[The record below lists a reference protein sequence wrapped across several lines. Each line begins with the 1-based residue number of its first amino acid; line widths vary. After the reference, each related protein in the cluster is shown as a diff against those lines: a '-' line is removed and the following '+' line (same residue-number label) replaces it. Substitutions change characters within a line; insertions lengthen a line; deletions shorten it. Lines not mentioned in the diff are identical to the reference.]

1 MGDANKILTVSYGT
15 FSCTL
20 EGFDDPFSAM
30 KAIAEYFRDLAA
42 EDRYFGAEPP
52 TPDPDTLHRITE
64 AAIERR
70 VEARIME
77 HGLLLRPGQDTDAVP
92 ADAAPAAPVAQPVA
106 KPEPE
111 RHVAEPAAEPEPVA
125 TEAEPEDIA
134 EPQPTLAEEPQREAV
149 DATASDEADEEPA
162 ELADL
167 EEPEVAVLDTREAAR
182 ETTDEALAET
192 PDAAELDAIDLE
204 DEADDAALAAELGA
218 ELGDLTEAV
227 AAAPA
232 AEIEVASDTPSEEP
246 VREDTVETISD
257 AISEANAVEDD
268 TDTDD
273 GVAAFFADSS
283 ADWSTDTTDPMLET
297 IGEDETDSLAER
309 LARIREAANDDAD
322 PYRTD
327 AIEEAEY
334 ADEDDGDDV
343 AAGIDEDDL
352 VPSQGA
358 DDEELAETD
367 AAPVPAENETD
378 EADDDDILGAI
389 HIEMDREATAD
400 VFEPQD
406 EDEADAAL
414 TSEAPDSAE
423 DAPRQDEAEAI
434 AAATAETRRL
444 AEDEADLAAE
454 LAALRAAETA
464 ATDETDI
471 GTDADE
477 DTVLP
482 HAEEE
487 ALQAELAEISG
498 DDAPVAEDETETVDA
513 EEEIGSADD
522 DEDDAEAAPAPSA
535 DKAKGARLGTST
547 GPGAAGDMDRLF
559 TATDDRMSNVETSRR
574 RANIQH
580 LKAAVAA
587 RVAERRL
594 VEAGVRDGDDT
605 VDATAKYRDDLA
617 RVMRPTRVRVD
628 VTRRRDVRTAPLVL
642 VSEQRI
648 DRDDDLSGAEV
659 RPRRVNATVAEM
671 AETGIAETGLAEDE
685 TMTAR
690 VAEPAAQFAQ
700 MPAVARPS
708 EPPKKISRSLAE
720 LARRAGQMMRTREGI
735 ATSDD
740 ADAPREE
747 IVDAPVA
754 TVASTPEAKAP
765 PADEESTA
773 DQGDLPDFVLR
784 FADLLEKSD
793 ATEID
798 EVVEMGASFITNDLG
813 QPEFKRVQLI
823 RLVRMA
829 TEDSIGR
836 DAAFSSM
843 MRLSEKGV
851 LSQSA
856 NGRYRLSN
864 G

>member
-42 EDRYFGAEPP
+42 EDRFFGAEPP

-64 AAIERR
+64 AAIARR

-134 EPQPTLAEEPQREAV
+134 EPQPALAEEPQGEA
-149 DATASDEADEEPA
+149 AAAAPSDEADEEPA

-358 DDEELAETD
+358 DDEELAKTD

-559 TATDDRMSNVETSRR
+559 DRHRRPDVQCRNQPSPREYPAPEGRRGRAGRRAAPCGSRR
-574 RANIQH
+574 
-580 LKAAVAA
+580 
-587 RVAERRL
+587 
-594 VEAGVRDGDDT
+594 
-605 VDATAKYRDDLA
+605 
-617 RVMRPTRVRVD
+617 
-628 VTRRRDVRTAPLVL
+628 
-642 VSEQRI
+642 
-648 DRDDDLSGAEV
+648 
-659 RPRRVNATVAEM
+659 
-671 AETGIAETGLAEDE
+671 
-685 TMTAR
+685 
-690 VAEPAAQFAQ
+690 
-700 MPAVARPS
+700 
-708 EPPKKISRSLAE
+708 
-720 LARRAGQMMRTREGI
+720 ARR
-735 ATSDD
+735 
-740 ADAPREE
+740 
-747 IVDAPVA
+747 
-754 TVASTPEAKAP
+754 
-765 PADEESTA
+765 
-773 DQGDLPDFVLR
+773 
-784 FADLLEKSD
+784 
-793 ATEID
+793 
-798 EVVEMGASFITNDLG
+798 
-813 QPEFKRVQLI
+813 
-823 RLVRMA
+823 
-829 TEDSIGR
+829 
-836 DAAFSSM
+836 
-843 MRLSEKGV
+843 
-851 LSQSA
+851 
-856 NGRYRLSN
+856 
-864 G
+864 

>member
-1 MGDANKILTVSYGT
+1 MAR
-15 FSCTL
+15 FRARL

-42 EDRYFGAEPP
+42 EDRFFGAEPP

-167 EEPEVAVLDTREAAR
+167 EEPEVAVLDTQEAAR

-414 TSEAPDSAE
+414 TAEAPDSAE

-464 ATDETDI
+464 ATDETD
-471 GTDADE
+471 
-477 DTVLP
+477 
-482 HAEEE
+482 
-487 ALQAELAEISG
+487 
-498 DDAPVAEDETETVDA
+498 
-513 EEEIGSADD
+513 SA
-522 DEDDAEAAPAPSA
+522 
-535 DKAKGARLGTST
+535 T
-547 GPGAAGDMDRLF
+547 MDRLF
-559 TATDDRMSNVETSRR
+559 DATDDRMSNVETSRR

-594 VEAGVRDGDDT
+594 VEAGVRDGDDS

-659 RPRRVNATVAEM
+659 GPGASNAEM
-671 AETGIAETGLAEDE
+671 AESIAETR
-685 TMTAR
+685 TKR
-690 VAEPAAQFAQ
+690 C
-700 MPAVARPS
+700 RPGRRACGA
-708 EPPKKISRSLAE
+708 IRAD
-720 LARRAGQMMRTREGI
+720 ARRRPPVGAAEEDLPLAGRTR
-735 ATSDD
+735 APRRRDD
-740 ADAPREE
+740 AHPRRDRH
-747 IVDAPVA
+747 VRRRRRAARGDP
-754 TVASTPEAKAP
+754 TTHPLQPSHPRRPNAP

-773 DQGDLPDFVLR
+773 TTRAICPTSFC
-784 FADLLEKSD
+784 
-793 ATEID
+793 
-798 EVVEMGASFITNDLG
+798 ASPICWK
-813 QPEFKRVQLI
+813 KR
-823 RLVRMA
+823 RHRNRR
-829 TEDSIGR
+829 SGR
-836 DAAFSSM
+836 DGRVLHHQRSRSAGVQARAADPPRAHGDRGQHRSRRRVFVDDAPVGKGRSVPKRQRPLPPEQR
-843 MRLSEKGV
+843 RLTATSGP
-851 LSQSA
+851 L
-856 NGRYRLSN
+856 GRPGRRRRP
-864 G
+864 GRPAPPR